1 MNQFGGNWT
10 VQKMEMVVDYAKA
23 YLVIMNKHT
32 QFRTLYFDGFAG
44 SGDIFREDE
53 TDLEIIKGT
62 AVRVLEI
69 VSPKKFDR
77 YYFVEKDENNK
88 NELERIIKES
98 FSDRHYN
105 VVAEDCNIKLLSM
118 AEFLKK
124 NRNYRVLA
132 FVDPYG
138 MSVNWSSIEALRGL
152 GVDLWIL
159 VPTGMGVNRLL
170 KRDFKIS
177 EAWLLK
183 LEQFLGLPRNEI
195 LDYFYKQTVT
205 NTLFGEETMITKEKD
220 AIEKAGNLYRKRL
233 NEVFQFVSEPY
244 KMKNSTGTIM
254 YHFMMASNNK
264 AAQKIANDIIKP
276 KYK

>member
-10 VQKMEMVVDYAKA
+10 LQKMEMVVDYAKA
-23 YLVIMNKHT
+23 YLTIMNKYP
-32 QFRTLYFDGFAG
+32 QFKTLYFDGFAG

-69 VSPKKFDR
+69 VLPKKFDR

-88 NELERIIKES
+88 NELEAIIKER
-98 FSDRHYN
+98 FSDRIYN
-105 VVAEDCNIKLLSM
+105 VVNEDCNTKLLSM
-118 AEFLKK
+118 AKYLKK
-124 NRNYRVLA
+124 NKDYRVLA

-138 MSVNWSSIEALRGL
+138 MSVNWTSIETLKGL

-170 KRDFKIS
+170 KKDFNIS
-177 EAWLLK
+177 DAWLSK
-183 LEQFLGLPRNEI
+183 LEKFIGLNRNEI
-195 LDYFYKQTVT
+195 INYFYKRKLTF
-205 NTLFGEETMITKEKD
+205 TLFGEETMIEKEKD
-220 AIEKAGNLYRKRL
+220 AIEKAGELYRKRL
-233 NEVFQFVSEPY
+233 NEVFQFVSEPF

-254 YHFMMASNNK
+254 YHFMMASNNRI
-264 AAQKIANDIIKP
+264 AQKIANDIIKP

>member
-10 VQKMEMVVDYAKA
+10 LQKMEMVVDYAKA
-23 YLVIMNKHT
+23 YLAIMNKYP
-32 QFRTLYFDGFAG
+32 QFKTLYFDGFAG

-69 VSPKKFDR
+69 VLPKKFDR

-88 NELERIIKES
+88 NELEAIIKER
-98 FSDRHYN
+98 FSDRIYN
-105 VVAEDCNIKLLSM
+105 VVNEDCNTKLLSM
-118 AEFLKK
+118 AKYLKK
-124 NRNYRVLA
+124 NKDYRVLA

-138 MSVNWSSIEALRGL
+138 MSVNWTSIETLKGL

-170 KRDFKIS
+170 KKDFNIS
-177 EAWLLK
+177 EAWLSK
-183 LEQFLGLPRNEI
+183 LEKFIGLNRNEI
-195 LDYFYKQTVT
+195 IDYFYKRKLTF
-205 NTLFGEETMITKEKD
+205 TLFGEETMIEKEKD
-220 AIEKAGNLYRKRL
+220 AIEKAGELYRKRL
-233 NEVFQFVSEPY
+233 NEVFQFVSEPF

-254 YHFMMASNNK
+254 YHFMMASNNRI
-264 AAQKIANDIIKP
+264 AQKIANDIIKP